1 MNPENTDSHPAGD
14 AKPTGVQTFGTTTVR
29 IMKSLIGGARFAEI
43 QPKGRPSY
51 HVPIELLALAAGKD
65 AWMRNIQV
73 RCTECRKLHAA
84 DELNGGGYCP
94 TCVEAQDDEN
104 MRLDEGGRA

>member
-1 MNPENTDSHPAGD
+1 MNSENRNDHPAG
-14 AKPTGVQTFGTTTVR
+14 TNIQTFGTTTVR
-29 IMKSLIGGARFAEI
+29 IMKNLIGGARFAEI
-43 QPKGRPSY
+43 KPKGRPPY

-65 AWMRNIQV
+65 VWMRRIQV

>member
-1 MNPENTDSHPAGD
+1 MNPENTNSRPAG
-14 AKPTGVQTFGTTTVR
+14 PTNIQTFGTTTVR
-29 IMKSLIGGARFAEI
+29 ITKSLIGGARFAEI
-43 QPKGRPSY
+43 QPKGRPAY

-65 AWMRNIQV
+65 AWMRRIQV

-94 TCVEAQDDEN
+94 TCVDAQDEEN

>member
-1 MNPENTDSHPAGD
+1 MNPENRNDH
-14 AKPTGVQTFGTTTVR
+14 PTGPTNIQTFGTTTVR

-43 QPKGRPSY
+43 KPKGRPAY

-65 AWMRNIQV
+65 AWMRKIQV
-73 RCTECRKLHAA
+73 RCTECRKPHAA
-84 DELNGGGYCP
+84 DELNDGGYCP
-94 TCVEAQDDEN
+94 TCVDAQDEEN